1 MNMDIQDKLTAF
13 VVVQS
18 TWIVG
23 LLIGLSMGG
32 IAMALERAFYFASHS
47 ELARRLLTRV
57 RRFIRGRMLAR
68 AANILGSRTGRPP
81 TRRFRQATRTRVS

>member
-1 MNMDIQDKLTAF
+1 MDIQDKLTAF

-32 IAMALERAFYFASHS
+32 IAMALERAIYYASRS
-47 ELARRLLTRV
+47 ELARRIMTRL

-68 AANILGSRTGRPP
+68 AASILATRASRPAAP
-81 TRRFRQATRTRVS
+81 RFRQAPRTRVS